1 MSNLYQIDS
10 KIYDLLT
17 LPESEIVDEDGGGG
31 HQGRLERAGRVARRT
46 GGQAGRQYEGRRRRA

>member
-17 LPESEIVDEDGGGG
+17 LPESEVVDEDGVVI
-31 HQGRLERAGRVARRT
+31 RDV
-46 GGQAGRQYEGRRRRA
+46 